1 MAKSLVHDTCLA
13 IPAKSFFGAWNLF
26 ARYYHVM
33 YNHKH
38 ISNLMEH
45 GPYAMV
51 IRLCI
56 QETYI
61 LVNYFK
67 IISELTLA
75 LHFEMRS
82 EKPLK
87 LDFKGG
93 VADLP
98 EII

>member
-1 MAKSLVHDTCLA
+1 MTHDWQFQSNPSLVLGIYLQDTTMLCTTINIFPTLW
-13 IPAKSFFGAWNLF
+13 S
-26 ARYYHVM
+26 M
-33 YNHKH
+33 D
-38 ISNLMEH
+38 LMQ
-45 GPYAMV
+45 MV

-82 EKPLK
+82 KKPLLSK
-87 LDFKGG
+87 LDFKGC
-93 VADLP
+93 VPNLL

>member
-1 MAKSLVHDTCLA
+1 MQ
-13 IPAKSFFGAWNLF
+13 
-26 ARYYHVM
+26 
-33 YNHKH
+33 
-38 ISNLMEH
+38 
-45 GPYAMV
+45 MV

-82 EKPLK
+82 KKPLLSK
-87 LDFKGG
+87 LDFKGC
-93 VADLP
+93 VPNLL

>member
-1 MAKSLVHDTCLA
+1 MQ
-13 IPAKSFFGAWNLF
+13 
-26 ARYYHVM
+26 
-33 YNHKH
+33 
-38 ISNLMEH
+38 
-45 GPYAMV
+45 MV

-93 VADLP
+93 VGNLP